1 METIMRNLILAC
13 LALVFGLALQATNV
27 AQAADM
33 CDIQEALQQQDYYH
47 GPIDCDAG
55 PMTYWAIRQ
64 FQRDHGLYA
73 DGIVGYNTSRRLFG
87 RQW

>member
-13 LALVFGLALQATNV
+13 LALACALTFSVTGARAV
-27 AQAADM
+27 DM

-73 DGIVGYNTSRRLFG
+73 DGIVGFYTARRLFG
-87 RQW
+87 RY